1 MNTNSSIGAGRMF
14 FGDAIIAFLLVNE
27 ARRRIVMRVFGVSR
41 EDANPVTVVAAGTL
55 AGGVHAGAAR
65 VLSAAVP
72 SVAAVAIGAAALK
85 EATHTVAGESSR
97 STPVFEAL
105 LAFAVLG
112 TVFGPAVRGSFHGAQ
127 GAFRGFVAG
136 SRKVGA
142 FLGGH

>member
-1 MNTNSSIGAGRMF
+1 MNPNSGIGAARML

-27 ARRRIVMRVFGVSR
+27 VRRRIVMRLFGVSG
-41 EDANPVTVVAAGTL
+41 EDANPVTVIAVGTL
-55 AGGVHAGAAR
+55 AGGAQAGAAR

-85 EATHTVAGESSR
+85 EATHSVAGESSR
-97 STPVFEAL
+97 TTPVFEAL

-112 TVFGPAVRGSFHGAQ
+112 TVFGPAVRGSLYAAQ
-127 GAFRGFVAG
+127 GAFRGLIAG

-142 FLGGH
+142 FLGGQ